1 MIEWERIQKWD
12 YIVDAVASEYH
23 LKFKIDIK
31 DIRQVLYQWF
41 VEHPNKLNTWEAIG
55 EKDAKNLIY
64 RSLRNQALDYCQSW
78 KAKTGGYETSDLFF
92 YQSDMVEALLPSVL
106 RGEINLAHKL
116 NLGGTARPSAP
127 SEGGNIMAM
136 MIEIDAG
143 FWKLG
148 KEDRKLLFLRY
159 SESMDFQA
167 IADEMKLPSEDT
179 ARMRNKRAIKKLINK
194 VGGFKPFR
202 DEDLEKQNENSTE
215 VEEQFTK
222 SKNKTE

>member
-1 MIEWERIQKWD
+1 MIEWDRIKKWD
-12 YIVDAVASEYH
+12 YIVDSVASEYQ
-23 LKFKIDIK
+23 LKFKIEIK
-31 DIRQVLYQWF
+31 DIRQNLYQWF
-41 VEHPNKLNTWEAIG
+41 VEHPNKIDTWEAIG

-64 RSLRNQALDYCQSW
+64 RSLRNQALDYCQAW

-92 YQSDMVEALLPSVL
+92 YQADMIEALLPSVL

-127 SEGGNIMAM
+127 SEGGNLMAM
-136 MIEIDAG
+136 MVEIDAG

-159 SESMDFQA
+159 SENMDFQG

-179 ARMRNKRAIKKLINK
+179 ARMRNKRTIRKLINK
-194 VGGFKPFR
+194 IGGFKPYR
-202 DEDLEKQNENSTE
+202 DEDLPEGQPP
-215 VEEQFTK
+215 VE
-222 SKNKTE
+222 

>member
-1 MIEWERIQKWD
+1 VIEWDRIQKWD
-12 YIVDAVASEYH
+12 YIVDSVASEYQ

-31 DIRQVLYQWF
+31 DIRQNLYQWF
-41 VEHPNKLNTWEAIG
+41 VEHPNKLDTWEAIG

-64 RSLRNQALDYCQSW
+64 RSLRNQALDYCQAW

-92 YQSDMVEALLPSVL
+92 YQADMIEALLPSVL

-127 SEGGNIMAM
+127 SEGGNLMAM

-167 IADEMKLPSEDT
+167 IADEMALPSEDT

-194 VGGFKPFR
+194 IGGFKPYR
-202 DEDLEKQNENSTE
+202 DEDLP
-215 VEEQFTK
+215 EEQAQPPV
-222 SKNKTE
+222 E

>member
-1 MIEWERIQKWD
+1 MIEWERIEKWD
-12 YIVDAVASEYH
+12 YIIDAVASEYH
-23 LKFKIDIK
+23 SKFKIDVK
-31 DIRQVLYQWF
+31 DIRQSLYQWF

-64 RSLRNQALDYCQSW
+64 RSLRNQALDYCQAW
-78 KAKTGGYETSDLFF
+78 KAKSGGYETSDLFF
-92 YQSDMVEALLPSVL
+92 YQADMIEALLPSVL

-127 SEGGNIMAM
+127 SEGGNLMAM

-179 ARMRNKRAIKKLINK
+179 ARMRNKRAVKKLINRI
-194 VGGFKPFR
+194 GGFKPFR
-202 DEDLEKQNENSTE
+202 DEDLPET
-215 VEEQFTK
+215 VEPQPPVE
-222 SKNKTE
+222 